1 MCAGWVRQFVG
12 VFVVWLFTTL
22 GGMIF
27 IGRWNPLLYYLLGYA
42 GFLFAVEL
50 SKPDGVRPK
59 NHRRLRWVSMGGF
72 VVFIYGVVSWVQAV
86 IATMPT

>member
-1 MCAGWVRQFVG
+1 MCAGWARQFVG
-12 VFVVWLFTTL
+12 VFVVWLLLAL

-27 IGRWNPLLYYLLGYA
+27 IGRWNLLLYYLLSYA

-86 IATMPT
+86 IAAMAT